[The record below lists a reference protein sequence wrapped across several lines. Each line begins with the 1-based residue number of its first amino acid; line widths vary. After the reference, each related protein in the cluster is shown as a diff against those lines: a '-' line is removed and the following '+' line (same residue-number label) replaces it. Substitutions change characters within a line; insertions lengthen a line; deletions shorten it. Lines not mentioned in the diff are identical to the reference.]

1 VLTPDCYRPLLIEGL
16 QQSRDTRLPLVS
28 VHRQFRVLV
37 EDLLDEWTAPA
48 TRVVAQPGHA
58 QRMHTIIQDAG
69 HSRVL
74 LAVGPEGGW
83 NDFEL
88 SLLESRGFTPIS
100 MGMRALRSDTA
111 CVALLTLAHDALE
124 ARTQRM
130 NTTVSPR
137 FMKPLL
143 RAVLVVVAAVVGITA
158 QQPPHTLAPLT
169 VRVATRARAVRQ
181 GEVVLVTVTPSRD
194 AAIVEGGAFATPIQ
208 FWRSG
213 ERMWQ
218 GLVAIPLDTET
229 GRRDLVVRATTADNV
244 TTLARVE
251 MQVARAKFPE
261 RRLTVDE
268 RFVDP
273 PESEVTRILAES
285 KRLDGLFAAIRP
297 GRLWTGAWRMPVP
310 GTGHEQLRSPDDSQ
324 RRYPRPSPGSGFP
337 RRRGTPIQAP
347 NAGEVVLAEDLYF
360 SGNTVVLDHGAGLYS
375 LFAHLS
381 KTNVGL
387 GSRVARGDVLGE
399 VGAPGASPVPI
410 CTGPCGCRTRASI
423 RCLSWRPSP
432 RPIARPRVRKRAP

>member
-1 VLTPDCYRPLLIEGL
+1 
-16 QQSRDTRLPLVS
+16 
-28 VHRQFRVLV
+28 
-37 EDLLDEWTAPA
+37 
-48 TRVVAQPGHA
+48 
-58 QRMHTIIQDAG
+58 
-69 HSRVL
+69 
-74 LAVGPEGGW
+74 
-83 NDFEL
+83 
-88 SLLESRGFTPIS
+88 
-100 MGMRALRSDTA
+100 
-111 CVALLTLAHDALE
+111 
-124 ARTQRM
+124 
-130 NTTVSPR
+130 
-137 FMKPLL
+137 MKPLL

-194 AAIVEGGAFATPIQ
+194 ATIVEGGAFATPIQ

-273 PESEVTRILAES
+273 PESEITRILAES

-310 GTGHEQLRSPDDSQ
+310 GTATSSFGRQTILNGVTRGRHQGADFRA
-324 RRYPRPSPGSGFP
+324 GV
-337 RRRGTPIQAP
+337 GTPIQAP

-399 VGAPGASPVPI
+399 VGATGRV
-410 CTGPCGCRTRASI
+410 TGPHLHWAVRLQNTSVDP
-423 RCLSWRPSP
+423 LSLVEAVATADREAAARGAEAP
-432 RPIARPRVRKRAP
+432 R